1 MLCFFLVTAMLVC
14 VVPFSVEAA
23 SADTAYLGVDVSE
36 WNNTIDW
43 AAAASGIDFAVLG
56 IGKRGKLDSSFVKN
70 AAGCAEN
77 QIPYG
82 VYYVSSAV
90 SVEDAQAEAALV
102 LNALEGWQPQL
113 PVFFYVDYKL
123 HNTLS
128 DEMLKA
134 VALEF
139 CSAVQQ
145 AGYRPGLY
153 ADVQIMEDHFS
164 SDEFASLT
172 KWVAEVDAAE
182 CSYSGTFTAWQYS
195 WSGRVTGIQG
205 DVSLNYYYGSLTGE
219 KPLCA
224 HENGSYQFVDGV
236 HTVVCSACGETME
249 YESTDGKKFSIRS
262 VQPVLSDSIVLY
274 FRVWVP
280 EGFRDPYFVFEF
292 NGEIIRADEYTV
304 EGEFLVFTFAGMNP
318 QKLGDNICST
328 LYATIGDTQV
338 SICRSSFSMVW
349 YCQKILDTPNLTSEF
364 RTMIS
369 DLLVYGEKTQI
380 YQNYRTDALVTGL
393 VGENRVLTPSV
404 FHPLDE
410 SNRLLAI
417 SGNADQ
423 RVNYTNIN
431 LRLGSRIR
439 MCLTVT
445 CQDKDAFRF
454 RAEVNGRTFDY
465 TGEDLVSTG
474 EDGVYLLYFDRF
486 KAVELGSAV
495 TFTIWEG
502 ETQIGR
508 TVVFSVY
515 TYIQIQWPGADQVT
529 RELLEA
535 IYNYG
540 ESAKK
545 I

>member
-1 MLCFFLVTAMLVC
+1 
-14 VVPFSVEAA
+14 
-23 SADTAYLGVDVSE
+23 
-36 WNNTIDW
+36 
-43 AAAASGIDFAVLG
+43 
-56 IGKRGKLDSSFVKN
+56 
-70 AAGCAEN
+70 
-77 QIPYG
+77 
-82 VYYVSSAV
+82 
-90 SVEDAQAEAALV
+90 
-102 LNALEGWQPQL
+102 
-113 PVFFYVDYKL
+113 
-123 HNTLS
+123 
-128 DEMLKA
+128 
-134 VALEF
+134 
-139 CSAVQQ
+139 
-145 AGYRPGLY
+145 
-153 ADVQIMEDHFS
+153 
-164 SDEFASLT
+164 
-172 KWVAEVDAAE
+172 
-182 CSYSGTFTAWQYS
+182 
-195 WSGRVTGIQG
+195 
-205 DVSLNYYYGSLTGE
+205 
-219 KPLCA
+219 
-224 HENGSYQFVDGV
+224 
-236 HTVVCSACGETME
+236 
-249 YESTDGKKFSIRS
+249 
-262 VQPVLSDSIVLY
+262 
-274 FRVWVP
+274 
-280 EGFRDPYFVFEF
+280 
-292 NGEIIRADEYTV
+292 
-304 EGEFLVFTFAGMNP
+304 
-318 QKLGDNICST
+318 
-328 LYATIGDTQV
+328 
-338 SICRSSFSMVW
+338 
-349 YCQKILDTPNLTSEF
+349 
-364 RTMIS
+364 MIS

-495 TFTIWEG
+495 TFTICEG